1 MTMLAD
7 PFHKTQSK
15 IFRSERWQQDHSRA
29 LAKVASPRVCQI
41 QASCGGCT
49 SINSTYEAGL
59 NRKYQAALERF
70 RENNLLVGTNV
81 LSPKASPR
89 MLGYRAHAK
98 LAVRPASEAE
108 LAIDGKRF
116 AIGLFQPQSHQLV
129 HIDKCPLHRSSINR
143 LLPDLQE
150 ELEASA
156 LQPYSEK
163 DHSGDLRYLA
173 IRAAH
178 KTEELMLTF
187 VVMDERFRVELKAM
201 VLRLRQKGHTIV
213 SAHINVNPLETNTIF
228 GPMTKKLAGADGL
241 RESLCGLFFEIGPT
255 SFFQVNPWQAE
266 VIYRR
271 VESLAGSAKEGEV
284 AWDLYCGTGQISLLL
299 AQQGYRTLG
308 IEENPQ
314 ATDDARANA
323 LRNRL
328 KGPDYIAGR
337 VEDLEGRLPDWSEA
351 PRLIVANP
359 SRRGLAP
366 AARRLIQT
374 GLTQR
379 PESRLIYVS
388 CEAETLVRDLVELTQ
403 SGRKL
408 RQLECFDM
416 FPFTEKLEW
425 VAVLQ

>member
-7 PFHKTQSK
+7 PFLKSQSK
-15 IFRSERWQQDHSRA
+15 IFRSDRWRQDHSRA
-29 LAKVASPRVCQI
+29 LAKIALPRSCQI
-41 QASCGGCT
+41 KETCGGCST
-49 SINSTYEAGL
+49 INSSYEAGL
-59 NRKYQAALERF
+59 NRKYEAALEKF
-70 RENNLLVGTNV
+70 RANNLLAGTNV
-81 LSPKASPR
+81 ASPKASPR

-98 LAVRPASEAE
+98 LAVRPASEAQ
-108 LAIDGKRF
+108 LAVDGKRF
-116 AIGLFQPQSHQLV
+116 AIGLFQPNSHQLV
-129 HIDKCPLHRSSINR
+129 HVEDCPLHRSSIND
-143 LLPDLQE
+143 LIPDLHD
-150 ELEASA
+150 ELEESS
-156 LQPYSEK
+156 LQPYSES
-163 DHSGDLRYLA
+163 DHSGDLRYIA

-178 KTEELMLTF
+178 KTEEVMLTF
-187 VVMDERFRVELKAM
+187 VVTDERFRVELKAM

-213 SAHINVNPLETNTIF
+213 SAHMNVNPLQTNTIF
-228 GPMTKKLAGADGL
+228 GPTTKKLAGADGL

-299 AQQGYRTLG
+299 SQQGYRALG

-323 LRNRL
+323 FRNRVT
-328 KGPDYIAGR
+328 GPDYIAGR

-351 PRLIVANP
+351 PNLIVANP

-374 GLTQR
+374 GLAQR
-379 PESRLIYVS
+379 PESSLIYVS
-388 CEAETLVRDLVELTQ
+388 CEADTLIRDLVELTQ

-425 VAVLQ
+425 IAVLQ